1 MTRIGRRAVLAHRD
15 TRGIVGVE
23 PVMTVGTQ
31 AAELAQPERGE
42 IAMMRRVVIG
52 DARRRDVAS
61 LQAEPTQG
69 LDHELMTAAALP
81 ARGAVPTVDF
91 RTVRH
96 RGVSP
101 RALGRSAT
109 ARIEAMRDRRGG
121 WPGERF

>member
-1 MTRIGRRAVLAHRD
+1 GGE
-15 TRGIVGVE
+15 RGE
-23 PVMTVGTQ
+23 
-31 AAELAQPERGE
+31 PERGE

-61 LQAEPTQG
+61 LQAEPTQR

-101 RALGRSAT
+101 RALGRGAT
-109 ARIEAMRDRRGG
+109 ARIEAMPDRRAR
-121 WPGERF
+121 WPGELFYPLQTFR